1 MEETETMRQ
10 DNLCSLH
17 RLDPDPGH
25 HCRICARL
33 RMERRIVRK
42 IAQAMLAAGYSVTV
56 NDGEELA
63 LVRSRKLSEIMEA
76 CFSVD
81 EEHLIAYRADG
92 SRVGFV
98 FLVYGNSG
106 FDVVNDYSMAL
117 EDLMK
122 PINDYADEQEMA

>member
-1 MEETETMRQ
+1 MRQ

-42 IAQAMLAAGYSVTV
+42 IAQAMLAAGFSVSV
-56 NDGEELA
+56 NDGEEIP
-63 LVRSRKLSEIMEA
+63 VDRSRKLSEIMDG

-81 EEHLIAYRADG
+81 EEWLIAYREDR

-106 FDVVNDYSMAL
+106 FDVVNDYSMEL
-117 EDLMK
+117 EELMA
-122 PINDYADEQEMA
+122 PINDYADEQEAK

>member
-1 MEETETMRQ
+1 MAKRI

-17 RLDPDPGH
+17 RLDPDPGY
-25 HCRICARL
+25 HCEICARL
-33 RMERRIVRK
+33 RLERKIVRK
-42 IAQAMLAAGYSVTV
+42 IAQAMLAAGYSVSV
-56 NDGEELA
+56 DNGEE
-63 LVRSRKLSEIMEA
+63 RFEPSRKLSEILDR

-117 EDLMK
+117 EELMD
-122 PINDYADEQEMA
+122 PINEYADKQEPN